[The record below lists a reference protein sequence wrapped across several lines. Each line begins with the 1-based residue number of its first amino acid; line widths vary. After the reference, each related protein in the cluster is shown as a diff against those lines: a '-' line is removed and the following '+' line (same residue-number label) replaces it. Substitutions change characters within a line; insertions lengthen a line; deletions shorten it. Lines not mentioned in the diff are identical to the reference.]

1 MKKHM
6 KVKDFPAKIV
16 TTKQHRKT
24 LFRNTLNLFIKVSHF
39 LVQTVIKK
47 QHFKL
52 LLEHTFY
59 LIIEV

>member
-1 MKKHM
+1 M
-6 KVKDFPAKIV
+6 KVKDFLAKIV
-16 TTKQHRKT
+16 ITKQHRET
-24 LFRNTLNLFIKVSHF
+24 FFRNTLNQFIKVSHF
-39 LVQTVIKK
+39 LVQTVITK